1 MIRRLAL
8 IPMGMGVLASSAFS
22 ADDKN
27 VKPPAAPKVQVQ
39 KAPPVRVPPVP
50 RPGAARGMQGAPSG
64 AGAPRPGEQ
73 MLDRLIKMSP
83 EQRDKALQN
92 LEPQRRLN
100 IERRINEIQKLP
112 AGTLNLNLMRLERL
126 NHLPQPRQGQ
136 VRRSINQFSALPED
150 RKAQMSRELQ
160 RISALPDEDRRA
172 FMNTEEFRNR
182 YSANEQ
188 QIMSNLSEITPEA
201 PPHE

>member
-1 MIRRLAL
+1 
-8 IPMGMGVLASSAFS
+8 MGVLASSALC

-27 VKPPAAPKVQVQ
+27 VKPPAVPKVQAQ
-39 KAPPVRVPPVP
+39 KVPPMKVPAATTP
-50 RPGAARGMQGAPSG
+50 RPGAARGNQPQPGGA
-64 AGAPRPGEQ
+64 AGPRPGEQ

-112 AGTLNLNLMRLERL
+112 AGTLNLNLQRLERL

-160 RISALPDEDRRA
+160 RIAALPDEDRRA
-172 FMNTEEFRNR
+172 YMNTEEFRNR

-188 QIMSNLSEITPEA
+188 QIMSNLSEITPE
-201 PPHE
+201 HE